1 MKRSITLIIAVLLM
15 AMSFHAKADLYII
28 GDVEGAGWSANLGVP
43 MTETSANVYEINI
56 TINGA
61 FGFASQLGANA
72 DDWEGLNAN
81 RYGAEY
87 DGYYLTNGIQA
98 TLYKNA
104 NAYNVINSGTYEV
117 VVDLNAMTV
126 KANSTE
132 PLPECLYLCGAIP
145 ECMWDPDKG
154 VKMEQVEEGVYTA
167 TATVLG
173 TEGVDGVGSLGYV
186 TFTSQLGADESDWST
201 FNANRYGPQKYNQV
215 IVPEYYYVLARNEW
229 SFGLSGGEYEV
240 TVDLNIGSAS
250 FVPTGVI
257 DYDFPD
263 AIYFIGDIEG
273 AGWATD
279 SGMEVQESEDNPG
292 EYVTEITIA
301 EGGSYFGFVAQ
312 LTANAEDWDGLK
324 TYRYVPAT
332 GIGAMEEDVMMPVAM
347 NGDISFSIAP
357 GTYTCTVQLTCV
369 GGGWITLTD
378 AHTGVSDVDAE
389 AAARVVAGDGEILIV
404 GDADEVNVYTASG
417 MLIASDVETI
427 TCPAGVYI
435 VVIDGRAHKVLVK

>member
-1 MKRSITLIIAVLLM
+1 M
-15 AMSFHAKADLYII
+15 
-28 GDVEGAGWSANLGVP
+28 G
-43 MTETSANVYEINI
+43 
-56 TINGA
+56 
-61 FGFASQLGANA
+61 
-72 DDWEGLNAN
+72 N
-81 RYGAEY
+81 RF
-87 DGYYLTNGIQA
+87 
-98 TLYKNA
+98 
-104 NAYNVINSGTYEV
+104 
-117 VVDLNAMTV
+117 
-126 KANSTE
+126 
-132 PLPECLYLCGAIP
+132 
-145 ECMWDPDKG
+145 W
-154 VKMEQVEEGVYTA
+154 
-167 TATVLG
+167 
-173 TEGVDGVGSLGYV
+173 
-186 TFTSQLGADESDWST
+186 
-201 FNANRYGPQKYNQV
+201 
-215 IVPEYYYVLARNEW
+215 
-229 SFGLSGGEYEV
+229 
-240 TVDLNIGSAS
+240 
-250 FVPTGVI
+250 
-257 DYDFPD
+257 
-263 AIYFIGDIEG
+263 
-273 AGWATD
+273 
-279 SGMEVQESEDNPG
+279 MEVQESEDNPG

-301 EGGSYFGFVAQ
+301 EGGLYFGFVAQ